1 MSNYSKFSSSSD
13 ARLELHDKMGLTGS
27 EISLN
32 NLPAGASV
40 PFVHAH
46 KKNEEVYYII
56 SGKGRFEIDGDKVEL
71 NAGDFIRISPAGKR
85 QLFADA
91 NSPISY
97 ICIQTKE
104 KSLEEF
110 TGSDAVMC

>member
-1 MSNYSKFSSSSD
+1 MSNYAKISSESD
-13 ARLELHDKMGLTGS
+13 ARLELHDKMGLTGA

>member
-13 ARLELHDKMGLTGS
+13 ARTELHDKMGLTGA
-27 EISLN
+27 EISIN
-32 NLPAGASV
+32 NLPAGVSV

-56 SGKGRFEIDGDKVEL
+56 SGKGRFEIDGNKIEL

-85 QLFADA
+85 QLFADV

-104 KSLEEF
+104 DSLEEF
-110 TGSDAVMC
+110 TGNDAIMC

>member
-1 MSNYSKFSSSSD
+1 MSNYSKFSAGSD
-13 ARLELHDKMGLTGS
+13 ARLELHDKLGFTGS
-27 EISLN
+27 EISVN

-56 SGKGRFEIDGDKVEL
+56 SGKGRFEIDGEKVEL
-71 NAGDFIRISPAGKR
+71 NAGDFVRISPAGKR

-104 KSLEEF
+104 NSLEEW
-110 TGSDAVMC
+110 TANDAIMC

>member
-13 ARLELHDKMGLTGS
+13 ARTELHDKMGLTGA

-40 PFVHAH
+40 PFIHAH
-46 KKNEEVYYII
+46 KKNEEIYYII
-56 SGKGRFEIDGDKVEL
+56 SGKGRFEIDGEKVEL

-85 QLFADA
+85 QLFAGA
-91 NSPISY
+91 QGMTY
-97 ICIQTKE
+97 VCIHVKAV
-104 KSLEEF
+104 SLEGF
-110 TGSDAVMC
+110 TMDDGVIDK